1 MFFKGWQIV
10 VVWRTSQWNLCKISL
25 YRKWILSSERAK
37 WHEMSFHEFFQKKNS
52 TLFGKTNL
60 SMLHYSLRVIDELKM
75 SEIRILNVCHK
86 KSILVDIYRQSLLS
100 RHMKGVPL
108 FNVRHSKGGG
118 GEGLFCKKHSL
129 RWSIIGIN
137 VHIARMR
144 E

>member
-1 MFFKGWQIV
+1 
-10 VVWRTSQWNLCKISL
+10 
-25 YRKWILSSERAK
+25 
-37 WHEMSFHEFFQKKNS
+37 
-52 TLFGKTNL
+52 
-60 SMLHYSLRVIDELKM
+60 M

-118 GEGLFCKKHSL
+118 GGLFCKKHSL

>member
-1 MFFKGWQIV
+1 
-10 VVWRTSQWNLCKISL
+10 
-25 YRKWILSSERAK
+25 
-37 WHEMSFHEFFQKKNS
+37 MSFHEFFQKNPS

-75 SEIRILNVCHK
+75 SEIRILNVYHK

-118 GEGLFCKKHSL
+118 GAFL
-129 RWSIIGIN
+129 
-137 VHIARMR
+137 
-144 E
+144 